1 MGEMVLEKRKEKK
14 QAGFKKRAVRVGI
27 GIGAIAN
34 VCYLYAN
41 HARQGIRGGISPPD
55 PVWTQFI
62 NVALIF
68 FAAIYTANL
77 LGKSLERVLQA
88 GRKVEK
94 SDKRSEISR
103 R

>member
-1 MGEMVLEKRKEKK
+1 MVLEKRKDKK
-14 QAGFKKRAVRVGI
+14 QAGFKRLAVRAGI

-34 VCYLYAN
+34 VSYLYAN
-41 HARQGIRGGISPPD
+41 HAHQGIRGGVSPPD
-55 PVWTQFI
+55 PVWTQFV

-77 LGKSLERVLQA
+77 LGKGLERVLPA

-94 SDKRSEISR
+94 SDKRGEISR